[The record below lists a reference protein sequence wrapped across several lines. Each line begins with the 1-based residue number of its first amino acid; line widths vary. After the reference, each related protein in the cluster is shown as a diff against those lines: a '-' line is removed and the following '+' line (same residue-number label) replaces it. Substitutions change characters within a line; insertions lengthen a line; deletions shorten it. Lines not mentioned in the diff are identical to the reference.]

1 MSRYKK
7 IFTNFLI
14 ILSLTFFILPLDAYA
29 NESKD
34 NFSVS
39 NDKKT
44 VAVLTSGGDSP
55 GMNAVIR
62 AFTKSA
68 ISMGMNVIGIR
79 HGYEGLLHK
88 DFIELNLEN
97 VSGISCLGGTIL
109 HSSRSKE
116 FNTQEG
122 VKKAAAICKEY
133 GIAGIAVIGGDGSF
147 RGARD
152 LTNAGVSCI
161 GIPGT
166 IDNDIKCTDYTI
178 GFDTAINT
186 TIGLIDKVRDTSKS
200 HDRCFVIEVMGM
212 RCGDIALQT
221 GLASEAN
228 VILVPEIKY
237 DFQKDV
243 IDRIKVAKSNGESHF
258 IVIIGEGVGGVSK
271 ISKHFDI
278 AENIESE
285 TGIDTRYL
293 VFGHL
298 QRGGAP
304 TLKDRVL
311 ASEMGMYAAKLLNE
325 GKENRV
331 IAKKDGKII
340 DIDITEALKIDRPFN
355 YKLYNEALTLGQ

>member
-1 MSRYKK
+1 MLRHKK
-7 IFTNFLI
+7 IFTIFLV
-14 ILSLTFFILPLDAYA
+14 ILNLSFFVLPMDSYA
-29 NESKD
+29 DESKE
-34 NFSVS
+34 NFCASA
-39 NDKKT
+39 NKPT

-62 AFTKSA
+62 AFTKTA
-68 ISMGMNVIGIR
+68 ISMGMKVIGIR
-79 HGYEGLLHK
+79 HGYEGLLNK
-88 DFIELNLEN
+88 DFIELNLETI
-97 VSGISCLGGTIL
+97 SGISCLGGTIL

-116 FNTQEG
+116 FNTPEG
-122 VKKAAAICKEY
+122 VKKAAAICREY
-133 GIAGIAVIGGDGSF
+133 GIKGIAVIGGDGSF

-152 LTNAGVSCI
+152 LTNAGISCI

-186 TIGLIDKVRDTSKS
+186 TIGLIDRVRDTSRS

-212 RCGDIALQT
+212 NCGDIALQT

-228 VILVPEIKY
+228 VILVPEIEY

-243 IDRIKVAKSNGESHF
+243 IDRILNAKLNGESHF
-258 IVIIGEGVGGVSK
+258 IVIVGEGVGGVSK
-271 ISKHFDI
+271 IAKHSTI
-278 AENIESE
+278 AEQIEKD

-304 TLKDRVL
+304 TLKDRVM
-311 ASEMGMYAAKLLNE
+311 ASKMGMHAARILNE

-331 IAKKDGKII
+331 IAQKDGEIV
-340 DIDITEALKIDRPFN
+340 DIDITEALKIDRPFD
-355 YKLYNEALTLGQ
+355 YKLYSDALILGQ